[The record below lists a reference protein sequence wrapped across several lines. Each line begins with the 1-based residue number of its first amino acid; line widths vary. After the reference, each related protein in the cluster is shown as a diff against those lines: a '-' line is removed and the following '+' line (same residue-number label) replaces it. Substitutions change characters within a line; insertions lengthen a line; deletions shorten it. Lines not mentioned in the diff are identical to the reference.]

1 VADRRLRILV
11 ALLATAFVVSVV
23 HYADNYVNFTDYP
36 QPEAD
41 SSLPAPG
48 RTLIG
53 LSWFLFTG
61 LGVAGLWLYLRR
73 RIVPAAFA
81 LAAYSVSGLI
91 GIGHY
96 LVPGATH
103 MVWWRQAHVLA
114 DIVCGTLIAA
124 YAVWLVARADMRQ
137 PA

>member
-1 VADRRLRILV
+1 MADRRPRLLV

-23 HYADNYVNFTDYP
+23 HYVDNYVNFADFP
-36 QPEAD
+36 QPDSD

-53 LSWFLFTG
+53 LSWFVFTG
-61 LGVAGLWLYLRR
+61 LGVAGLVLYLRG
-73 RIVPAAFA
+73 RIVPAALA
-81 LAAYSVSGLI
+81 LAAYSGSGLI

-103 MVWWRQAHVLA
+103 MVW
-114 DIVCGTLIAA
+114 
-124 YAVWLVARADMRQ
+124 
-137 PA
+137 